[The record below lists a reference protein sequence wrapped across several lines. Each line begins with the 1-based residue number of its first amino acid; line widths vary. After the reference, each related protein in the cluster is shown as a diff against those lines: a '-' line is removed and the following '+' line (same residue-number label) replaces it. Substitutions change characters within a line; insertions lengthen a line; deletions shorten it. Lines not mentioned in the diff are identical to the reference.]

1 MGGSTGVGKLGQCG
15 FCFAVFSTKSI
26 VDWCGSNAV
35 RFRTGLQA
43 AARDGATDYF
53 VRRLVRAHVLYWDD
67 LGQTHLTGAA
77 SEMLLHLIEERT
89 TAARPILATT
99 QYSGER
105 LEAQFDVQRWDK
117 GSGAG

>member
-1 MGGSTGVGKLGQCG
+1 MNLKQKNADYEIPHRAAGRGSRWRDRLFCQPLGP
-15 FCFAVFSTKSI
+15 SP
-26 VDWCGSNAV
+26 
-35 RFRTGLQA
+35 L
-43 AARDGATDYF
+43 
-53 VRRLVRAHVLYWDD
+53 LYWDD

-105 LEAQFDVQRWDK
+105 LEAQFERPD
-117 GSGAG
+117 AFP